1 LCAQRSYPR
10 RRSTCNRRAAGERIP
25 SIPTVLL
32 TGATGYVGG
41 RLLPLLAAD
50 AGDGELRALARG
62 VGGGRVMP
70 EAVRPYAV
78 RGDAVSGDGLDAAL
92 DGVAVA
98 YYLIH
103 SMGSRGED
111 FAERDRRAAE
121 TFGAAAARAG
131 VQRVVYLGGLSGGAQ
146 AAASSEHLRSREEV
160 AEILAR
166 HVPQLVHVRAAMIV
180 GPGGASFEMLRALVR
195 RLPAMVCPR
204 WIDTRTQPIALSDVV
219 HALHA
224 LRDRPDV
231 AGDGELGGAAVLCY
245 RAMMER
251 TARVLGRRPPL
262 IVRVP
267 VLTPR
272 LSSYWVQLV
281 TPVDAGLVRPLVDG
295 LREEMVVR
303 VPPPAGVNDAP
314 LGFDEAVREADG
326 RSSRSAR

>member
-1 LCAQRSYPR
+1 MQPH
-10 RRSTCNRRAAGERIP
+10 GPPHRI
-25 SIPTVLL
+25 SLIPTVLL

-50 AGDGELRALARG
+50 AASPQELRCLVRDPSRAPA
-62 VGGGRVMP
+62 
-70 EAVRPYAV
+70 AVRAHAV
-78 RGDAVSGDGLDAAL
+78 QGDALTGEGLDAAL
-92 DGVAVA
+92 EGVDVA

-103 SMGSRGED
+103 SMGGRDRPGED
-111 FAERDRRAAE
+111 FAARDRRAAE

-131 VQRVVYLGGLSGGAQ
+131 VRRVIYLGGLSGAGTGAEG
-146 AAASSEHLRSREEV
+146 AAPASSAHLRSRGEV
-160 AEILAR
+160 AAILAR
-166 HVPQLVHVRAAMIV
+166 HLPGGFVHVRAAMVI

-204 WIDTRTQPIALSDVV
+204 WIDTRTQPIAIADVV
-219 HALHA
+219 RALHR
-224 LRDRPDV
+224 LRDRDDV
-231 AGDGELGGAAVLCY
+231 TGDVELGGADVLTY
-245 RAMMER
+245 REMMER
-251 TARVLGRRPPL
+251 TARLMGRRPPL

-303 VPPPAGVNDAP
+303 TPPPPGVNDAP
-314 LGFDEAVREADG
+314 MGFDDAVRAALAE
-326 RSSRSAR
+326 R